1 MSSFRDID
9 FRLTYQSGT
18 KASDVMQEFY
28 IPVLGLTKNYDRV
41 AGYFSSAT
49 FANSARGV
57 AGLVRNGGRMRMVTS
72 HAFTFSDVDVL
83 QDFFN
88 SPELAENLIS
98 SFKESFLKM
107 GNLADTMERNHIEAM
122 CWMLKENIL
131 EIKVVIPKSAD
142 LRKLSPDELEKFH
155 PKFGIFED
163 HAGNQLCFA
172 GSINETASAW
182 SKNIENFSVFPSWI
196 PGRSDYIPDHKRMF
210 SDYWRGINDENWITL
225 DLPAAVKEKLVED
238 YAPADFPAGLD
249 SPKPKVPAYLRSYQ
263 REAVDAWIKN
273 NCKGIL
279 EMATGT
285 GKTRT
290 AKECIAY
297 SLSQGKTLTLVVV
310 PYQHI
315 GEQWMKELKDFDP
328 IFITGNW
335 RNRLDDLSL
344 DVTLGRRRNVTLV
357 AVKNTASKSD
367 FVNLLEGMHQ
377 EFDHVLFI
385 GDEVHWLGARTF
397 SPALID
403 FADYRL
409 GLSATPN
416 RYFDEEGTDLLFD
429 YFDSIVYELPIS
441 KALTLKD
448 EKGMPILC
456 PYSYHPILVTLSDE
470 ELEAYREFTQKI
482 MKLRNLESTREIE
495 EQIQTL
501 QILRAGVAKSAKSKI
516 PALATLLDDLK
527 KPVNQALIYCVDTI
541 QVQQAAEVLN
551 KFGIHTQQIT
561 GDESARALQK
571 NNYVSERDL
580 IIGNFAA
587 GNLDVLLSMECLD
600 EGVDIPSARI
610 GIIMASSG
618 NPKEFIQRRGRLMRP
633 FAGKDIAEIYDF
645 CVLPESSEVSSHS
658 GNLLRVELKRMEEFA
673 SDSVNPQE
681 TFNIVKK
688 VIG

>member
-1 MSSFRDID
+1 M
-9 FRLTYQSGT
+9 
-18 KASDVMQEFY
+18 
-28 IPVLGLTKNYDRV
+28 
-41 AGYFSSAT
+41 
-49 FANSARGV
+49 
-57 AGLVRNGGRMRMVTS
+57 
-72 HAFTFSDVDVL
+72 DVL

-210 SDYWRGINDENWITL
+210 SDYWKGINDENWITL

-335 RNRLDDLSL
+335 RNALDDLSL
-344 DVTLGRRRNVTLV
+344 DVTIGRRRNVTVV
-357 AVKNTASKSD
+357 AVKNTASK
-367 FVNLLEGMHQ
+367 
-377 EFDHVLFI
+377 
-385 GDEVHWLGARTF
+385 
-397 SPALID
+397 
-403 FADYRL
+403 
-409 GLSATPN
+409 
-416 RYFDEEGTDLLFD
+416 
-429 YFDSIVYELPIS
+429 
-441 KALTLKD
+441 
-448 EKGMPILC
+448 
-456 PYSYHPILVTLSDE
+456 
-470 ELEAYREFTQKI
+470 
-482 MKLRNLESTREIE
+482 
-495 EQIQTL
+495 
-501 QILRAGVAKSAKSKI
+501 
-516 PALATLLDDLK
+516 
-527 KPVNQALIYCVDTI
+527 
-541 QVQQAAEVLN
+541 
-551 KFGIHTQQIT
+551 
-561 GDESARALQK
+561 
-571 NNYVSERDL
+571 
-580 IIGNFAA
+580 
-587 GNLDVLLSMECLD
+587 
-600 EGVDIPSARI
+600 
-610 GIIMASSG
+610 
-618 NPKEFIQRRGRLMRP
+618 
-633 FAGKDIAEIYDF
+633 
-645 CVLPESSEVSSHS
+645 
-658 GNLLRVELKRMEEFA
+658 
-673 SDSVNPQE
+673 
-681 TFNIVKK
+681 
-688 VIG
+688 